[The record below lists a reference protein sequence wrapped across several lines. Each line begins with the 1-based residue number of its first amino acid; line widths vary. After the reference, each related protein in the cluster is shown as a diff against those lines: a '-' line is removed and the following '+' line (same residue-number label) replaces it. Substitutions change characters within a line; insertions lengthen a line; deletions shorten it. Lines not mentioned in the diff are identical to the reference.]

1 MRRVEI
7 SGFCSLLVLASA
19 LGGAALAEDT
29 EMIVGGTPAPEG
41 KYPYQVRLY
50 ESMEDDKGHCGGSL
64 IAPQWVLTA
73 AHCVTLE
80 GAAAEEVEDE
90 EEDVEDEDTDV
101 IISDG
106 SGGPASEST
115 QSPQSGD
122 EEAPKIVPMKLVFV
136 GYGSTDRTLT
146 TKVESAGIF
155 PHPNYL
161 ERGLDGKGDI
171 ALIKLKE
178 PIKDAPVVPMAD
190 PATDKALAP
199 PGAKVTITGW
209 GAVWDP
215 EDKEVVNLLSEFTP
229 PSALEENLNFPRKLQ
244 EVEVEVIDPDACRA
258 AMRPFEIAD
267 AEICVMKP
275 GTPKNSC
282 YGDSG
287 GPLVVPADN
296 ARGFTQIGV
305 VSWGVRCGREIVPNI
320 FARVSYFH
328 DWLNETME
336 KNKDVAPPVTKPVVV
351 IEPAPAG
358 EPVTVTKPVPAPA
371 PAARD

>member
-1 MRRVEI
+1 
-7 SGFCSLLVLASA
+7 
-19 LGGAALAEDT
+19 
-29 EMIVGGTPAPEG
+29 MIVGGTPAPEG

-50 ESMEDDKGHCGGSL
+50 GSMEDEKGHCGGSL

-73 AHCVTLE
+73 AHCVTVE
-80 GAAAEEVEDE
+80 GSAADE
-90 EEDVEDEDTDV
+90 EEEEDEDVDVVIEDEDEDV
-101 IISDG
+101 IIDG
-106 SGGPASEST
+106 DTTPGRQTPR
-115 QSPQSGD
+115 SGD
-122 EEAPKIVPMKLVFV
+122 ADAPKIAPMKMVIV

-146 TKVESAGIF
+146 TKVESVGIF
-155 PHPNYL
+155 PHPNYVA
-161 ERGLDGKGDI
+161 RGLEGKGDI

-190 PATDKALAP
+190 TATDKALAP

-229 PSALEENLNFPRKLQ
+229 PQVLEENLNFPRKLQ
-244 EVEVEVIDPDACRA
+244 EVEVEVIDPEACRA

-296 ARGFTQIGV
+296 ARGYTQIGV

-328 DWLNETME
+328 DWLTQTME
-336 KNKDVAPPVTKPVVV
+336 ANKDLPDVTKPVVV
-351 IEPAPAG
+351 IEPVPAG
-358 EPVTVTKPVPAPA
+358 EPVTVTKPVPAA
-371 PAARD
+371 PVESDGDGAAARD

>member
-1 MRRVEI
+1 MRRVEL
-7 SGFCSLLVLASA
+7 SGFCSLLILACA
-19 LGGAALAEDT
+19 LGGAALAEDDT
-29 EMIVGGTPAPEG
+29 EMIVGGTPAPDG

-50 ESMEDDKGHCGGSL
+50 DSMADEKGHCGGSL
-64 IAPQWVLTA
+64 IADQWVLTA
-73 AHCVTLE
+73 AHCVTVE
-80 GAAAEEVEDE
+80 GAQDDEEEEDE
-90 EEDVEDEDTDV
+90 EDEDDTDV
-101 IISDG
+101 IIS
-106 SGGPASEST
+106 SGGGQRSA
-115 QSPQSGD
+115 D
-122 EEAPKIVPMKLVFV
+122 ADAPKITPMKMVVV

-161 ERGLDGKGDI
+161 ARGLDGKGDI

-190 PATDKALAP
+190 PESDKALAP

-229 PSALEENLNFPRKLQ
+229 PSVLEENLNFPRRLQ
-244 EVEVEVIDPDACRA
+244 EVEVEVIDPEACRA
-258 AMRPFEIAD
+258 AMRPFAIDD

-296 ARGFTQIGV
+296 ARGYVQIGV

-320 FARVSYFH
+320 FARVSSFN
-328 DWLNETME
+328 DWLTDTIEA
-336 KNKDVAPPVTKPVVV
+336 NKDPAPVTKPVVV
-351 IEPAPAG
+351 IEPAPSG
-358 EPVTVTKPVPAPA
+358 EPVTVTKPGPAPA
-371 PAARD
+371 GDDAGPAARD

>member
-1 MRRVEI
+1 MRRVEL

-19 LGGAALAEDT
+19 LGGAAPAEDT

-50 ESMEDDKGHCGGSL
+50 ESMEDEKGHCGGSL

-73 AHCVTLE
+73 AHCVTVE
-80 GAAAEEVEDE
+80 GAEAEDE
-90 EEDVEDEDTDV
+90 EEEEDEEVDV
-101 IISDG
+101 VIEDGG
-106 SGGPASEST
+106 SGRPTSE
-115 QSPQSGD
+115 SPQSGD
-122 EEAPKIVPMKLVFV
+122 EEAPKIVPVKMVVV
-136 GYGSTDRTLT
+136 GYGSTDRTRT

-178 PIKDAPVVPMAD
+178 PIKDAPIVPMAD
-190 PATDKALAP
+190 AATDKALAP
-199 PGAKVTITGW
+199 PGTVVTITGW

-215 EDKEVVNLLSEFTP
+215 EDKDVVNLLSEFTP
-229 PSALEENLNFPRKLQ
+229 PSVLEENLNFPRKLQ
-244 EVEVEVIDPDACRA
+244 EVEVEVIDPEACRA

-267 AEICVMKP
+267 AEICVLKP

-296 ARGFTQIGV
+296 ARDFTQIGV

-328 DWLNETME
+328 DWLNQTME
-336 KNKDVAPPVTKPVVV
+336 ENKDPSAAVTKPVVV

-371 PAARD
+371 ARD

>member
-1 MRRVEI
+1 MRRIEL

-29 EMIVGGTPAPEG
+29 EMIVGGTPAPDG

-50 ESMEDDKGHCGGSL
+50 ESLEDEKGHCGGSL

-80 GAAAEEVEDE
+80 GAAT
-90 EEDVEDEDTDV
+90 EDVEEENNDEEVDVVIEDEDEDDTDV
-101 IISDG
+101 VISDG
-106 SGGPASEST
+106 GGGRPTAGA
-115 QSPQSGD
+115 QAPRSGD
-122 EEAPKIVPMKLVFV
+122 ADAPKIVPMKMVVV

-146 TKVESAGIF
+146 TKVESVGIF

-161 ERGLDGKGDI
+161 ARGVDGKGDI

-199 PGAKVTITGW
+199 PGAVVTITGW

-215 EDKEVVNLLSEFTP
+215 EDQEVVNLLSEFTP
-229 PSALEENLNFPRKLQ
+229 PSVLKENLNFPRKLQ
-244 EVEVEVIDPDACRA
+244 EVEVEVIDPEDCRA

-287 GPLVVPADN
+287 GPLVVPAEN

-328 DWLNETME
+328 DWLTQTME
-336 KNKDVAPPVTKPVVV
+336 AN
-351 IEPAPAG
+351 
-358 EPVTVTKPVPAPA
+358 
-371 PAARD
+371 